1 MTTSTPTLARTARS
15 TTSSAWGPTVSPAGK
30 AWMRISVTGTSATD
44 LWAEIACGNFS
55 GHRLRCRRGK
65 AAAPLGAAQR
75 DAGFT
80 LIEILVV
87 CLIIGIVVAGIV
99 LSVNLTGRDRELEK
113 ESRRLYTL
121 VDYAREQA
129 ELQTREYG
137 VMFRDDGYEFL
148 TYDTRRDTWRSVFED
163 EALHARRLPDGLG
176 FRLSVDARPVVLNR
190 PKDAKDKTPQV
201 MIFSNG
207 DLSTFTATLE
217 REGGVRSV
225 TLTQDSSGKVVE
237 QPMVEQKP

>member
-1 MTTSTPTLARTARS
+1 MPTSA
-15 TTSSAWGPTVSPAGK
+15 
-30 AWMRISVTGTSATD
+30 TGTSATSGVPRKFRV
-44 LWAEIACGNFS
+44 LLRGKCLVERGKRNFMGCFS
-55 GHRLRCRRGK
+55 GVPRKFRVLLRGK
-65 AAAPLGAAQR
+65 CPVEHGKRNFMGCFTGVPRAR
-75 DAGFT
+75 GFT
-80 LIEILVV
+80 LVEILVV
-87 CLIIGIVVAGIV
+87 VTIIAVVTAGIV
-99 LSVNLTGRDRELEK
+99 LSVSVTGRDRDLER
-113 ESRRLYTL
+113 ESDRLLALFNY
-121 VDYAREQA
+121 VREQA
-129 ELQTREYG
+129 ELQTREFG
-137 VMFRDDGYEFL
+137 IMFQDDGYEFL
-148 TYDTRRDTWRSVFED
+148 TYDTRRDSWRSVFED
-163 EALHARRLPDGLG
+163 DALRARRLPDGLG

>member
-1 MTTSTPTLARTARS
+1 MPTSA
-15 TTSSAWGPTVSPAGK
+15 
-30 AWMRISVTGTSATD
+30 TGTSATSGVPRKFRV
-44 LWAEIACGNFS
+44 LLRGKCPVEHGKRNFMGCFS
-55 GHRLRCRRGK
+55 GVPAKLRVLPGGRRSTDT
-65 AAAPLGAAQR
+65 ASAISWGAGGGVPRAR
-75 DAGFT
+75 GFT
-80 LIEILVV
+80 LVEILVV
-87 CLIIGIVVAGIV
+87 VTIIAVVTAGIV
-99 LSVNLTGRDRELEK
+99 LSVSVTGRDRDLER
-113 ESRRLYTL
+113 ESDRLLALFNY
-121 VDYAREQA
+121 VREQA
-129 ELQTREYG
+129 ELQTREFG
-137 VMFRDDGYEFL
+137 IMFQDDGYEFL
-148 TYDTRRDTWRSVFED
+148 TYDTRRDSWRSVFED
-163 EALHARRLPDGLG
+163 DALRARRLPDGLG